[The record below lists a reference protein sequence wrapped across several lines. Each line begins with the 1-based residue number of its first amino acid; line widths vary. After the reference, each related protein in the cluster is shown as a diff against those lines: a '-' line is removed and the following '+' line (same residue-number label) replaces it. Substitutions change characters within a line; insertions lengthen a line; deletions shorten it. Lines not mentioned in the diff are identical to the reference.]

1 MFRDPKTSG
10 HQAGLEVVS
19 AGYSDLEVP
28 VSHDPE
34 LRYSKQTGLYPM
46 LPERPKSWL
55 RRQIARK
62 RVIAAIVVVLV
73 LAVVG
78 IAVGFTVGK
87 KHSAASPPHP
97 SSSSLPDSTTTQ
109 HKDS

>member
-19 AGYSDLEVP
+19 VGYSDLEVP

-34 LRYSKQTGLYPM
+34 LRYPKQTGLYPV
-46 LPERPKSWL
+46 LPERPQNWL

-78 IAVGFTVGK
+78 IAVGLTVGK
-87 KHSAASPPHP
+87 NHGAATSPHP
-97 SSSSLPDSTTTQ
+97 SSSSVPDSTTTE
-109 HKDS
+109 HK